1 MFITYCTCL
10 IYFWLFHTDG
20 LGKSFY
26 IVTGPNMGGKST
38 FLRMV
43 GAIQVMAQ
51 AGSFVP
57 ADEAT
62 ITVLDSVLCRI
73 GASDSFTRGISTFM
87 AEMLD
92 MAHILKVSH

>member
-1 MFITYCTCL
+1 
-10 IYFWLFHTDG
+10 
-20 LGKSFY
+20 
-26 IVTGPNMGGKST
+26 MGGKST